1 MATQSADM
9 KRVRFNLDQH
19 ENIDSMIASD
29 DLGGQWDFL
38 KYLLTLREEFNVNSV
53 VDSLVQKGVVSADA
67 GTEIFRQG
75 NIRAQIEMCIQEVMK
90 GGPGAYTSICETL
103 REHGYSNIVDA
114 LGGDGSMSAL
124 VPELSELPALGA
136 RPKDSYQGNYSQ
148 EYYQGNHSASS
159 SHSTEDLSVTGRKM
173 ALSALSREAKTSQK
187 EFSVIVERQ
196 HELEKQLVQV
206 MKSLDT
212 AKDMLIRERQE
223 KLGLRDQLKG
233 RDEDLVNMQKK
244 YLELQKAMG
253 ILRETNNK
261 YHEKVTKLQIE
272 NEQLRKGM
280 KDKNNLEVE
289 LTEKNNELSRLKEQL
304 EKQERQMINQEK
316 TIVQKLSMIES
327 VVSEHKRLVEGQDKL
342 NEKISKQ
349 ASEINRLADEKSD
362 SQGQIASQ
370 QRQLNFQQAQIVMLQ
385 ESMQRLE
392 SHFTGGSSSGHLDM
406 TAPGSPDNRNNRYM
420 ALSKGVTLKP
430 FNTTGK
436 VENSK
441 NTHWK
446 NDMPG
451 AKKYR

>member
-1 MATQSADM
+1 
-9 KRVRFNLDQH
+9 
-19 ENIDSMIASD
+19 
-29 DLGGQWDFL
+29 
-38 KYLLTLREEFNVNSV
+38 
-53 VDSLVQKGVVSADA
+53 
-67 GTEIFRQG
+67 
-75 NIRAQIEMCIQEVMK
+75 
-90 GGPGAYTSICETL
+90 
-103 REHGYSNIVDA
+103 
-114 LGGDGSMSAL
+114 MS
-124 VPELSELPALGA
+124 
-136 RPKDSYQGNYSQ
+136 
-148 EYYQGNHSASS
+148 
-159 SHSTEDLSVTGRKM
+159 
-173 ALSALSREAKTSQK
+173 LSALSRDTKSSQK

-233 RDEDLVNMQKK
+233 RDEDLVNMQRK

-289 LTEKNNELSRLKEQL
+289 LSEKNNELTRLREQL
-304 EKQERQMINQEK
+304 EKQDRQMMNQEK
-316 TIVQKLSMIES
+316 NIVQKLSMIES

-342 NEKISKQ
+342 NDKIAKQ
-349 ASEINRLADEKSD
+349 TTEINRLSEEKSD
-362 SQGQIASQ
+362 SQGQIAAQ

-392 SHFTGGSSSGHLDM
+392 SHMTAGSGVGHLEM
-406 TAPGSPDNRNNRYM
+406 TTPASPDNRNNRYL

-446 NDMPG
+446 SDPAG
-451 AKKYR
+451 GKKYR

>member
-1 MATQSADM
+1 MATQSAD

-19 ENIDSMIASD
+19 ENIDSMIASN

-38 KYLLTLREEFNVNSV
+38 KYLLTLREEFNVRSV
-53 VDSLVQKGVVSADA
+53 VDSLVQKGVISADA
-67 GTEIFRQG
+67 GTEIFQQG
-75 NIRAQIEMCIQEVMK
+75 NIRSQIELCLQEVMK

-124 VPELSELPALGA
+124 VPELSELPSLGA
-136 RPKDSYQGNYSQ
+136 RPKDGHPQ
-148 EYYQGNHSASS
+148 EFYYTGNHSASS
-159 SHSTEDLSVTGRKM
+159 SHSVDDLSVTGRKM
-173 ALSALSREAKTSQK
+173 ALSALTRDAKSSQK

-223 KLGLRDQLKG
+223 KLGLKDQLKKG
-233 RDEDLVNMQKK
+233 DEDLINMQRK

-280 KDKNNLEVE
+280 KDKANLEVE
-289 LTEKNNELSRLKEQL
+289 LSAKNEELTKLKDQL
-304 EKQERQMINQEK
+304 EKQEKQIMHQEK
-316 TIVQKLSMIES
+316 TIVSKLSMIES
-327 VVSEHKRLVEGQDKL
+327 VVSEHKSLVEGQTKL
-342 NEKISKQ
+342 NDTVAKQ
-349 ASEINRLADEKSD
+349 ATEITRLSQEKSG
-362 SQGQIASQ
+362 SQEQIVAQ

-392 SHFTGGSSSGHLDM
+392 SHFTAASGVAHLDM
-406 TAPGSPDNRNNRYM
+406 NSPGATDNRNNRYLP
-420 ALSKGVTLKP
+420 LSKGVTLKP

-436 VENSK
+436 PENSK

-446 NDMPG
+446 NDPPG

>member
-1 MATQSADM
+1 
-9 KRVRFNLDQH
+9 
-19 ENIDSMIASD
+19 
-29 DLGGQWDFL
+29 
-38 KYLLTLREEFNVNSV
+38 
-53 VDSLVQKGVVSADA
+53 
-67 GTEIFRQG
+67 
-75 NIRAQIEMCIQEVMK
+75 
-90 GGPGAYTSICETL
+90 
-103 REHGYSNIVDA
+103 
-114 LGGDGSMSAL
+114 MS
-124 VPELSELPALGA
+124 
-136 RPKDSYQGNYSQ
+136 
-148 EYYQGNHSASS
+148 
-159 SHSTEDLSVTGRKM
+159 
-173 ALSALSREAKTSQK
+173 LSALSRDAKTSQK

-289 LTEKNNELSRLKEQL
+289 LSEKNNELSRLREQL
-304 EKQERQMINQEK
+304 EKQDRQLLNQEK
-316 TIVQKLSMIES
+316 NIVQKLSMIES
-327 VVSEHKRLVEGQDKL
+327 VVSEHRRLVEGQDQL
-342 NEKISKQ
+342 NNKISKQ
-349 ASEINRLADEKSD
+349 ATEINRLSEEKSD
-362 SQGQIASQ
+362 SQGQIAAQ

-392 SHFTGGSSSGHLDM
+392 SHLTPGGNNVGHLEMSGSSDG
-406 TAPGSPDNRNNRYM
+406 RNNRYM

-441 NTHWK
+441 NLHWK
-446 NDMPG
+446 NEPTG

>member
-1 MATQSADM
+1 MENSSEILAHGIYRSVNISFNQSNCS
-9 KRVRFNLDQH
+9 KRVQ
-19 ENIDSMIASD
+19 
-29 DLGGQWDFL
+29 
-38 KYLLTLREEFNVNSV
+38 LREFGIIIS
-53 VDSLVQKGVVSADA
+53 S
-67 GTEIFRQG
+67 I
-75 NIRAQIEMCIQEVMK
+75 NI
-90 GGPGAYTSICETL
+90 SI
-103 REHGYSNIVDA
+103 II
-114 LGGDGSMSAL
+114 
-124 VPELSELPALGA
+124 
-136 RPKDSYQGNYSQ
+136 
-148 EYYQGNHSASS
+148 
-159 SHSTEDLSVTGRKM
+159 TGRKM
-173 ALSALSREAKTSQK
+173 ALSALTRDAKSSQK

-223 KLGLRDQLKG
+223 KLGLKDQLKKS
-233 RDEDLVNMQKK
+233 DEDLINMQRK

-261 YHEKVTKLQIE
+261 YHDKVTKLQIE

-280 KDKNNLEVE
+280 KDKTNLEVE
-289 LTEKNNELSRLKEQL
+289 LGAKNEELNKLKDQL
-304 EKQERQMINQEK
+304 ERQERQMLNQEK
-316 TIVQKLSMIES
+316 TIVSKLSMIES

-342 NEKISKQ
+342 NDKITKQ
-349 ASEINRLADEKSD
+349 ATEITRLSEEKSG
-362 SQGQIASQ
+362 SQDQIASQ

-392 SHFTGGSSSGHLDM
+392 SHLTVGNGVGHMEM
-406 TAPGSPDNRNNRYM
+406 TSPGAMDNRNNRYL

-436 VENSK
+436 IENSK

-446 NDMPG
+446 NDPPG

>member
-1 MATQSADM
+1 MAAQSAD

-19 ENIDSMIASD
+19 ENIDSMIASN

-38 KYLLTLREEFNVNSV
+38 KYLLTLREEFNLTSV
-53 VDSLVQKGVVSADA
+53 VDSLVQKGVISADA

-90 GGPGAYTSICETL
+90 GGPGAYSSICETL

-124 VPELSELPALGA
+124 VPELSDLSALGA
-136 RPKDSYQGNYSQ
+136 RPKDHHQGAHTQ
-148 EYYQGNHSASS
+148 EYYIGSHSSTS
-159 SHSTEDLSVTGRKM
+159 SHSVEDLSVTGRKM
-173 ALSALSREAKTSQK
+173 ALSALTRDAKSSQK
-187 EFSVIVERQ
+187 EFSIIIERQ

-223 KLGLRDQLKG
+223 KLGLKDQLKG
-233 RDEDLVNMQKK
+233 RDEDLVNMQRK

-272 NEQLRKGM
+272 NEQLRKGV

-289 LTEKNNELSRLKEQL
+289 LSAKTEELTKLKDQL
-304 EKQERQMINQEK
+304 ERQERQMANQEK
-316 TIVQKLSMIES
+316 TIVSKLAMIES

-342 NEKISKQ
+342 NDRIAKQ
-349 ASEINRLADEKSD
+349 ATEIIRLSEEKSG
-362 SQGQIASQ
+362 SHEQIAAQ

-392 SHFTGGSSSGHLDM
+392 SHLTSGSGVGHMEM
-406 TAPGSPDNRNNRYM
+406 TSPGSVDNRNNRYM

-430 FNTTGK
+430 FSTTGK
-436 VENSK
+436 AENSK

-446 NDMPG
+446 NDSTG